1 MASPN
6 ILHHLKNNLEEFD
19 EAEDRALIQKS
30 FKLHSVG
37 YSVLGSFIMYGTFTA
52 YRESKR
58 YLQVY
63 KSVPRANLYSNIL
76 FSVALS
82 IYGAKS

>member
-1 MASPN
+1 
-6 ILHHLKNNLEEFD
+6 
-19 EAEDRALIQKS
+19 
-30 FKLHSVG
+30 LHSVG
-37 YSVLGSFIMYGTFTA
+37 YSVLGSFIIYGTFTA
-52 YRESKR
+52 FRESKR

>member
-19 EAEDRALIQKS
+19 EAKDRALIQQS

-63 KSVPRANLYSNIL
+63 KSVLRANLYSNIL